1 MANEY
6 YERLSEMNP
15 GDLAD
20 GLAMEAE
27 FDAIAQGFSKLPTP
41 HTGGQGFDGP
51 VRVGDAVN
59 NDEAV
64 SLGQLNAAIGEA
76 VLLPIATY
84 GNLNAAE
91 WGTLPSNTYLLF
103 GTGAQFS
110 NTPYTMVAGSTY
122 YLQVRHVI
130 GGVVVSIYH
139 DQISLA
145 STNDAA
151 NADLRRLFVRTGATF
166 AGAVSGGWLGFSLKK
181 EALTALESLIPS
193 ADRLAYYTD
202 SGAAALTT
210 LTAFA
215 RTLLDDADAAA
226 ALVTLGAFPRAGGG
240 IAGDFWSSGA
250 GTSRF
255 GLVDNL
261 GWSAEGKSCL
271 VLLAKKYVGTTLN
284 KMGFVGRIFFNRGAA
299 GNTLQSD
306 YVDLN
311 VTVAYIQ
318 NASRM
323 LRRSGATVSGA
334 KIVEV
339 THGGD
344 VYLALYRPASS
355 SSEVVVTGHAFDS
368 SLPLLIADATA
379 YSTTDV
385 VTTEEDYYR
394 GNILGKV
401 SQSGGYPTGAII
413 ERGSN
418 ANGEYTKFADGTLIC
433 TKVVPDGSLVCACTT
448 QTGSLFYTAGGFY
461 DWTLPTAFINSSFF
475 AHMSG
480 AINTGN
486 SESVSFWTL
495 PRSATAAGMY
505 AALGRSG
512 TAPLNIGRFFAI
524 GRWY

>member
-27 FDAIAQGFSKLPTP
+27 FDAISQGFSKLPTP

-59 NDEAV
+59 TDEAV

-84 GNLNAAE
+84 GNLSAAA

-110 NTPYTMVAGSTY
+110 NTPYTLVAGSTY

-130 GGVVVSIYH
+130 GGGGVSIYH
-139 DQISLA
+139 DQLSLA
-145 STNDAA
+145 STDDAS
-151 NADLRRLFVRTGATF
+151 NVDLRRLFVRTGSNLA
-166 AGAVSGGWLGFSLKK
+166 AAISGGWAGFSLKK
-181 EALTALESLIPS
+181 AALTALESLIPS

-240 IAGDFWSSGA
+240 VTGDFWSASG
-250 GTSRF
+250 GYRF
-255 GLVDNL
+255 GMVKHL
-261 GWSAEGKSCL
+261 GSHTDGKSCL
-271 VLLAKKYVGTTLN
+271 ILLAKKYVGTLLGKT
-284 KMGFVGRIFFNRGAA
+284 GFNGRILFSRGSSIA
-299 GNTLQSD
+299 NHQTD
-306 YVDLN
+306 HVDLSV
-311 VTVAYIQ
+311 VTAHNQ
-318 NASRM
+318 NMGRM
-323 LRRSGATVSGA
+323 FRRSGTSVTTSA

-339 THGGD
+339 TYNGG
-344 VYLALYRPASS
+344 VYYALYRAAASMA
-355 SSEVVVTGHAFDS
+355 EVVAIGQAFDDTLPTLIPNATGY
-368 SLPLLIADATA
+368 SL
-379 YSTTDV
+379 TDV
-385 VTTEEDYYR
+385 VATEEDYHR
-394 GNILGKV
+394 GSVLGEV
-401 SQSGGYPTGAII
+401 SQNSGVPTGALI
-413 ERGSN
+413 EEGSN
-418 ANGEYTKFADGTLIC
+418 ANGYYWKFAGGMAITL
-433 TKVVPDGSLVCACTT
+433 CALTISGAAVT
-448 QTGSLFYTAGGFY
+448 ATAGNLFQTA
-461 DWTLPTAFINSSFF
+461 DVLTIQLPITLNTIIRPALEVLYASGGMRPFPVLSSIS
-475 AHMSG
+475 AS
-480 AINTGN
+480 
-486 SESVSFWTL
+486 SVSFVL
-495 PRSATAAGMY
+495 QCGGSVASF
-505 AALGRSG
+505 SG
-512 TAPLNIGRFFAI
+512 TAYAIVI